1 MLRFAIDE
9 NFNDDI
15 VRGLLRRQPD
25 LDVVRVREVNLAGA
39 DDPAVLDWA
48 AREDRVLLTH
58 DVATRTRFAFERIQ
72 AGEPLPGVFEV
83 SRSVPIGLAIEE
95 LLLIAVCSQQGEWEG
110 QVRYLPLR

>member
-15 VRGLLRRQPD
+15 VRGLLRRQPNM
-25 LDVVRVREVNLAGA
+25 DVVRVREANLSGA

-48 AREDRVLLTH
+48 AREGRVLITH
-58 DVATRTRFAFERIQ
+58 DVTTMTRFAFDRIQ
-72 AGEPLPGVFEV
+72 ADEPMPGVFAV
-83 SRSVPIGLAIEE
+83 SRGVPIRLAIEE
-95 LLLIAVCSQQGEWEG
+95 LLLIAECSQPGEWEG

>member
-25 LDVVRVREVNLAGA
+25 LDVIRVREANLSGA
-39 DDPAVLDWA
+39 DDPTVLDWA
-48 AREDRVLLTH
+48 AREGRVLITH
-58 DVATRTRFAFERIQ
+58 DVTTMTRFAFDRIQ

-83 SRSVPIGLAIEE
+83 GRRVPVGLAIEE
-95 LLLIAVCSQQGEWEG
+95 LLLIAVCSLPDEWEG